1 MMSTKKLGFGLMR
14 LPLGEA
20 GNYGSVNQELS
31 AKMIDYF
38 LEQGFTYFDT
48 AYVYHLGLSEAT
60 AKKALVERYPRDAFT
75 LADKLPTWLITKHE
89 DCRKYFNEQLE
100 RCGVE
105 YFDYYLLHNLGVK
118 SYADTEKYKGFE
130 FMEKVKAEGKAR
142 HIGFS
147 FHDKASLLDRILT
160 EHPEMEF
167 VQLQINYI
175 DWNNESIQSRKCYE
189 VAMKHDKPVI
199 IMEPVKGGALANI
212 PMKAANLFRSYHPDM
227 SAASWAVR
235 IAASL
240 EKAIVVLSG
249 MSTFEQLVDN
259 IGYMKDFKPL
269 NSMEEEL
276 IKAATA
282 VINQSIAIPCTAC
295 AYCVEGCPQK
305 IPIPQYFALY
315 NDQKQFGLSLNLM
328 SYYGNLSGEFSKA
341 SDCIACKQC
350 EEYCPQHIEIV
361 EQLKEIAR
369 VFEKK

>member
-1 MMSTKKLGFGLMR
+1 MMSTEKLGFGLMR
-14 LPLGEA
+14 LPLGEV
-20 GNYGSVNQELS
+20 GNYGSVNQELA

-60 AKKALVERYPRDAFT
+60 AKKALVERHPRDSFT
-75 LADKLPTWLITKHE
+75 LADKLPTWLITRHE

-118 SYADTEKYKGFE
+118 SYTDAEKYRGFE
-130 FMEKVKAEGKAR
+130 FMQKVKAEGKAR

-147 FHDKASLLDRILT
+147 FHDKADLLDRILT
-160 EHPEMEF
+160 EHPETEF

-175 DWNNESIQSRKCYE
+175 DWDNESIQSRKCYE
-189 VAMKHDKPVI
+189 IAMKHNKPVI

-212 PMKAANLFRSYHPDM
+212 PAEADKLFKSHHPDM

-235 IAASL
+235 FAASL
-240 EKAIVVLSG
+240 EKAIMVLSG

-259 IGYMKDFKPL
+259 VSYMKDFKPL
-269 NSMEEEL
+269 DNTEEEI
-276 IKAATA
+276 IKKA
-282 VINQSIAIPCTAC
+282 VGLINQSIAIPCTAC
-295 AYCVEGCPQK
+295 AYCVEGCPKK

-315 NDQKQFGLSLNLM
+315 NDQSRFGLTPSQRTYYANLIIE
-328 SYYGNLSGEFSKA
+328 SGKA

-350 EEYCPQHIEIV
+350 EEHCPQHIEIV
-361 EQLKEIAR
+361 KRLKEVAK
-369 VFEKK
+369 VFEK

>member
-1 MMSTKKLGFGLMR
+1 MEGKMSMKKLGFGLMR
-14 LPLGEA
+14 LPLGEP

-60 AKKALVERYPRDAFT
+60 AKKALVERYPRYSYT

-89 DCRKYFNEQLE
+89 DCLKYFNEQLE

-105 YFDYYLLHNLGVK
+105 YFDYYLLHNLGIK
-118 SYADTEKYKGFE
+118 SYEDALKYKGFE
-130 FMEKVKAEGKAR
+130 FMEKVKAEGQAR

-160 EHPEMEF
+160 EHPETEF

-175 DWNNESIQSRKCYE
+175 DWDNESIQSRQCYE
-189 VAMKHDKPVI
+189 VAVKHGKPVI

-212 PMKAANLFRSYHPDM
+212 PAEADKLFKSHHPGM

-235 IAASL
+235 FAASL
-240 EKAIVVLSG
+240 EKATVVLSG

-259 IGYMKDFKPL
+259 VSYMKDFKPL
-269 NSMEEEL
+269 DIIEKEI
-276 IKAATA
+276 IKKA
-282 VINQSIAIPCTAC
+282 VGLINQSIAIPCTAC
-295 AYCVEGCPQK
+295 AYCVEGCPK
-305 IPIPQYFALY
+305 RYPYPNTLPSTMIR
-315 NDQKQFGLSLNLM
+315 SNL
-328 SYYGNLSGEFSKA
+328 G
-341 SDCIACKQC
+341 C
-350 EEYCPQHIEIV
+350 H
-361 EQLKEIAR
+361 
-369 VFEKK
+369 